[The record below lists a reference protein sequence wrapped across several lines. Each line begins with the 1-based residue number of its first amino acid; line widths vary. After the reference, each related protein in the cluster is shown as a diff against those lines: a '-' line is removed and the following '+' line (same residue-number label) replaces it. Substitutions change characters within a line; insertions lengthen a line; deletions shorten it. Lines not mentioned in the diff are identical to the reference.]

1 MPKGRLEYLK
11 RLLPFLQNQSED
23 CLYLNVFS
31 PVHGELV
38 FIFIIYMYRV
48 IKKVCEIF
56 NNFKIEQFPENI
68 KKKKQISVSPCFHIT
83 KA

>member
-31 PVHGELV
+31 PLHGKPEHFLQY
-38 FIFIIYMYRV
+38 I
-48 IKKVCEIF
+48 VCPVLLYSLPSFFSSSFCVSSGCTRKEIAGTRL
-56 NNFKIEQFPENI
+56 
-68 KKKKQISVSPCFHIT
+68 HT
-83 KA
+83 R

>member
-31 PVHGELV
+31 PVHGEYIFS
-38 FIFIIYMYRV
+38 FIFLQGE
-48 IKKVCEIF
+48 KKIVEYLTISKL
-56 NNFKIEQFPENI
+56 NNFLKI
-68 KKKKQISVSPCFHIT
+68 
-83 KA
+83 

>member
-31 PVHGELV
+31 PAHGMFTTSVRFVYRFDLFFFVVVVFTIDHSLSSCCPELR
-38 FIFIIYMYRV
+38 FER
-48 IKKVCEIF
+48 E
-56 NNFKIEQFPENI
+56 E
-68 KKKKQISVSPCFHIT
+68 
-83 KA
+83 